1 MQREDE
7 AIEYLRQIF
16 ADGKPHASGELC
28 EFLYEKYGFTKTRT
42 MRRVMSLYADE
53 EIVKVRRGMFQQNTS
68 ENGKADEQLYK
79 VFCDLHNVIAGYD
92 MGKLEVSDFSEP
104 YRVAVC
110 ELIIIGVKIETV
122 IKRLEADYE

>member
-7 AIEYLRQIF
+7 AIEYLKQIF

-28 EFLYEKYGFTKTRT
+28 ELLCEKYGFTKTRT

-92 MGKLEVSDFSEP
+92 MSKLEASDFSEP
-104 YRVAVC
+104 YRLAVC
-110 ELIIIGVKIETV
+110 ELITMSVKIKKV
-122 IKRLEADYE
+122 IERLEGHYE